1 MATAVLAP
9 MVRKMLLLARPLLT
23 VYSYFCFATTDEA
36 AILMGRLSLDSKST
50 SDRDRLHTINKK
62 AFTDRLKKPVD
73 EFQVLEDWTEHFQDC
88 AKRWMSSEQDR
99 FLAGYTVL
107 FQSSGM
113 GKTLLLMRYLQ
124 RHYGVYICLRPVST
138 TNYPPRATALADWL
152 LEKDY
157 TNRFRAVTCAVVQAF
172 LEWHDSHDSPTP
184 RKWLERQRGSGED
197 FADFSQML
205 KTAAAAALLGD
216 LPAVEMPKN
225 MLLAIFFDEGREILN
240 AKASDTRNAFR
251 HVRDA
256 WKREALPS
264 RVFVALTDT
273 LSTLTNFAPPARADS
288 SARLDVPSEHGK
300 RLFDPF
306 YLIPNMDI
314 LATSLQDSKT
324 RSTARA
330 EPSDLFRFGRPLW
343 GGLLSAGLSAADL
356 VDFAKQKVLGGDF
369 RVQWL
374 NKLDPKNADS
384 LSAGVTERL
393 RRASIAMLSIRAAV
407 NIAPSS
413 HLANE
418 LVGGHLGVCV
428 HAFPKR
434 ESMLVCYPSEPV
446 VAEASAQ
453 LLNALDGSGWVVAL
467 ENLLQAIQVGELD
480 AGKLG
485 ELVVRIVLLL
495 AFDAAR
501 SESDCDDLYTG
512 TVCLSDFLGAL
523 VGTGGERKAFFSD
536 DDEDTEELAKAWQQC
551 TLTFTHFIPVSYL
564 AKDCDFEAA
573 WRRGAAFAC
582 KPGQPGAD
590 ALLPVRIHFK
600 GVFHYSSVRIQIKN
614 VATRHDSSWPES
626 ASSKLSS
633 QFVMH
638 SGPSAF
644 GCAALYINCGAPS
657 PPGGAESVVEALPKV
672 RPTTKSG
679 AKETQF
685 GLCLFG
691 LDFHL
696 LSQRPEVR
704 DALNKIRRAARDPLQ
719 FVERTR
725 WDRVMNLL
733 PMVHAPLP
741 EPARETASDDAN
753 GGGSA

>member
-1 MATAVLAP
+1 MA
-9 MVRKMLLLARPLLT
+9 
-23 VYSYFCFATTDEA
+23 
-36 AILMGRLSLDSKST
+36 RLSLESKNKST
-50 SDRDRLHTINKK
+50 RDRLHAINKK

-124 RHYGVYICLRPVST
+124 QNYGVYICLRPVST
-138 TNYPPRATALADWL
+138 TNYPPRAIALADWL

-157 TNRFRAVTCAVVQAF
+157 TQRFRSLSCAVAQVFMQWF
-172 LEWHDSHDSPTP
+172 ERQVDPTP
-184 RKWLERQRGSGED
+184 MLWLQHQQGPAEDSSG
-197 FADFSQML
+197 FSQTVRDVA
-205 KTAAAAALLGD
+205 KSLLED
-216 LPAVEMPKN
+216 LPDVKLPKD

-240 AKASDTRNAFR
+240 ARVSDSRNAFR

-256 WKREALPS
+256 WKKEALPP

-288 SARLDVPSEHGK
+288 SGRPDVPSEHGK
-300 RLFDPF
+300 QLFDPF
-306 YLIPNMDI
+306 YLLPNMDI
-314 LATSLQDSKT
+314 LARGDSKT
-324 RSTARA
+324 RSAARA

-343 GGLLSAGLSAADL
+343 GGLLSAGLSVSGL
-356 VDFAKQKVLGGDF
+356 VGFAKQKVLGGDF
-369 RVQWL
+369 MVHWL
-374 NKLDPKNADS
+374 NCLDGKNTES
-384 LSAGVTERL
+384 VEVAGRL
-393 RRASIAMLSIRAAV
+393 RRASIAILSTRAAV

-428 HAFPKR
+428 HTFPKR

-453 LLNALDGSGWVVAL
+453 LLNAMDGRGWAVAL

-501 SESDCDDLYTG
+501 SDSDGLYTG
-512 TVCLSDFLGAL
+512 AVCLSDFLAAL
-523 VGTGGERKAFFSD
+523 VGSDDSKAFFSTD
-536 DDEDTEELAKAWQQC
+536 DDDADQDLAEAWRQS
-551 TLTFTHFIPVSYL
+551 TLTFTHFVPVSYL
-564 AKDCDFEAA
+564 AKSCDFEAA
-573 WRRGAAFAC
+573 WQRGAAFAC
-582 KPGQPGAD
+582 KPGQPGVD

-600 GVFHYSSVRIQIKN
+600 GVFRYASVRVQIKN

-638 SGPSAF
+638 SGPSVF

-657 PPGGAESVVEALPKV
+657 PTGTDCAVESLPKV
-672 RPTTKSG
+672 RPNTKSG
-679 AKETQF
+679 TKETQF
-685 GLCLFG
+685 GLCLFS
-691 LDFHL
+691 LDFQL
-696 LSQRPEVR
+696 LTQRPDVR

-719 FVERTR
+719 FVARTR

-733 PMVHAPLP
+733 PLVYTALP
-741 EPARETASDDAN
+741 VSVRTESSDAD
-753 GGGSA
+753 GGGDDDCV